1 MDASAYAFVH
11 GIRSTRA
18 TLAAW
23 NQRPWPVLRAW
34 VAGSLAAA
42 TALLVAVWLIASI
55 APATGLVTLHCAP
68 LQVVD
73 PTDVARILARNWLV
87 LALHAMH
94 ASRASSPAAR
104 CRSRPVIAA
113 A

>member
-55 APATGLVTLHCAP
+55 APATGLVTLH
-68 LQVVD
+68 
-73 PTDVARILARNWLV
+73 
-87 LALHAMH
+87 AMH